1 MQGTVSCL
9 HSLVDDIVAR
19 SISTRKWLVISAIDC
34 TTSCP
39 DLVSVSFGG
48 SCRAIGESCY
58 RGLNP

>member
-19 SISTRKWLVISAIDC
+19 SISTRKWSVISAIDC
-34 TTSCP
+34 ATSWP
-39 DLVSVSFGG
+39 DLLSLSFGG
-48 SCRAIGESCY
+48 SCGSIGVSCD